1 MGVTM
6 KKIKLFSLLSIF
18 AVIVVVLSVLV
29 LITCSNEQILND
41 NNGTTQLQVRIHD
54 EPFKSSDKLVT
65 ELNITV
71 IKVDIVRAGTGE
83 VINCPIKEEKEMNIL
98 EISKSNPVVL
108 SDVSVPS
115 GDYEQ
120 LRLVIKNNA
129 TIVVD
134 DVSYDIKIPSGEQS
148 GVKLDGNFSIR
159 GKFIRLD
166 LDFIPEESVIYNKG
180 QGYILKPV
188 IKILDIEDRDILGYF
203 RGNLSLNGSSSSEEI
218 VVELDKSNN
227 ARIKSSNYSNY
238 TINARYQYNSI
249 SKKLRFDDIKVD
261 IPDLP
266 PYLPDFMIKDL
277 LKDVPSYIEM
287 GVKQWTPD
295 EIIVLDLGVSE
306 NKLYKVSEFSFSDNV
321 SFTELIVNI
330 DYPNNNWNNK
340 ILITEIEYIGNNSLY
355 DYNIS
360 AITGEYNK
368 VKIDIPDSKIQ
379 GSNVDIKI
387 DSYLAPSNSKEF
399 FNPVKS
405 DFNNELKTGV
415 VLNNL
420 NYYESTENIW
430 RRQNIF
436 NIKRGIKNEVNIKFP
451 KKLNIRYDHNNFKS
465 NKLRI
470 DWDEYP
476 GAQGY
481 FVMVFVEDKIDESDI
496 EYDDDGNKDWDIA
509 FSCFTNDTSIE
520 VESQKLIFYISDV
533 PTEYDYMKVQ
543 LGDIIRIE
551 IYPHDGSGSLSTANR
566 KGAMFMDSAVIIR

>member
-1 MGVTM
+1 M
-6 KKIKLFSLLSIF
+6 KIKLFSLLSIF
-18 AVIVVVLSVLV
+18 AVITTVLIVLA
-29 LITCSNEQILND
+29 LITCSNDQILND
-41 NNGTTQLQVRIHD
+41 NNGTTQFQVRIHD
-54 EPFKSSDKLVT
+54 EPFKSSGKTVT

-71 IKVDIVRAGTGE
+71 VKIDIVKAGTGE
-83 VINCPIKEEKEMNIL
+83 IINCHITEEKKMNIL
-98 EISKSNPVVL
+98 DISKSNPVVL

-159 GKFIRLD
+159 GKFFRLD

-188 IKILDIEDRDILGYF
+188 IKIADIENREILGYF
-203 RGNLSLNGSSSSEEI
+203 RGNLSINGSSSSEEI
-218 VVELDKSNN
+218 VVELDKNNN
-227 ARIKSSNYSNY
+227 ARIKSSNYSDYGISSN
-238 TINARYQYNSI
+238 YQYNSV
-249 SKKLRFDDIKVD
+249 SKILRFDNIKVD
-261 IPDLP
+261 IPNLP
-266 PYLPDFMIKDL
+266 PYFPDFMLKDL

-295 EIIVLDLGVSE
+295 EIIVLNLANSE
-306 NKLYKVSEFSFSDNV
+306 NRLYRVGEFSFSDNI

-330 DYPNNNWNNK
+330 DYPNNNGNNK
-340 ILITEIEYIGNNSLY
+340 ILITEIEYLGNNSIF

-360 AITGEYNK
+360 TINGENNQ
-368 VKIDIPDSKIQ
+368 IRFNIPDTKIQ
-379 GSNVDIKI
+379 GTSVDVKI
-387 DSYLAPSNSKEF
+387 SSYLAPSTSKEF
-399 FNPVKS
+399 LNPIKS
-405 DFNNELKTGV
+405 DFNNELKFGV
-415 VLNNL
+415 ALNNL

-430 RRQNIF
+430 QEPNIF
-436 NIKRGIKNEVNIKFP
+436 NLKRGIKNEVNIKFP
-451 KKLNIRYDHNNFKS
+451 KKLNIRYDNNNFKS
-465 NKLRI
+465 NKLKI
-470 DWDEYP
+470 EWDEYP

-543 LGDIIRIE
+543 EGDIIRIE
-551 IYPHDGSGSLSTANR
+551 IYPHDGSGNLSTANR
-566 KGAMFMDSAVIIR
+566 KGALFMDSVMIVR